1 MLHKHNLMILISS
14 FFCEWTFQVFRQQD
28 STVLN
33 IFAVGSTE
41 ETGRDPVFQALGH
54 CSFNRVWCFRRC
66 HIRTKVSA
74 GDVQV
79 QHLGIRD
86 PGDILN
92 HINSNT
98 LKYIHRIMLST
109 CVNIFAVW
117 QERIQSWFLCRLIQV
132 QRRSCHRRL
141 GLCCFCGTQIIHFL
155 GYPHFRKPL
164 I

>member
-74 GDVQV
+74 GDVQI

-86 PGDILN
+86 PGDIL
-92 HINSNT
+92 IT
-98 LKYIHRIMLST
+98 LKYIHRIMF
-109 CVNIFAVW
+109 VNMCQHICCLA
-117 QERIQSWFLCRLIQV
+117 RKDSILIPLQADPG

-141 GLCCFCGTQIIHFL
+141 GSAVFVVPKSSIFWV
-155 GYPHFRKPL
+155 PAF
-164 I
+164 